1 MLRVEEGFQGNGL
14 AQSYRHEARKPCLY
28 LLRKHEQQ
36 QMIMII
42 IIVFEKVFV
51 LTPGTV
57 KRTNIPIRV
66 PNNPINTSKN
76 SAPSANCANSAE

>member
-42 IIVFEKVFV
+42 I
-51 LTPGTV
+51 PTV
-57 KRTNIPIRV
+57 IIINAKLNQHGNKKR
-66 PNNPINTSKN
+66 
-76 SAPSANCANSAE
+76 